1 MTDLAVG
8 LGLMLAIEG
17 IAYALFPNLMRRMIA
32 RVLAEPSDRVRQF
45 GLLSAIIGVAMVS
58 WVRW

>member
-1 MTDLAVG
+1 
-8 LGLMLAIEG
+8 MLAIEG